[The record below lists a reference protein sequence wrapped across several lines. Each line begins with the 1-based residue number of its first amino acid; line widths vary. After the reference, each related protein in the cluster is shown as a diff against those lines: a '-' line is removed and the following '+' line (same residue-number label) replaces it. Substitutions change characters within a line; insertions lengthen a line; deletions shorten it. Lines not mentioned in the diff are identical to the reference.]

1 MSEDT
6 REREYSHAGGVVAR
20 IVDGERQYLLVE
32 AKGRPGE
39 WVLPK
44 GHIDGTE
51 TPEEAAV
58 REVEEESGVRAR
70 VVDVAGE
77 SDYKSAD
84 EDVRAIFYVME
95 YEGESDAEEDRKI
108 RWSSLEDGLPLLS
121 FEESRRIVRRALERG
136 VKKES

>member
-1 MSEDT
+1 MT
-6 REREYSHAGGVVAR
+6 KEYTHAGGVVVR
-20 IVDGERQYLLVE
+20 RDDRKDLFLLVT
-32 AKGRPGE
+32 ASGHKDE

-121 FEESRRIVRRALERG
+121 FEESRRIVRRALERA